1 MASAG
6 PSVKGGLL
14 LKGGAAVRRLRE
26 EQAMS
31 TIQRNPEAKINSAIN
46 VTPMVDVMLVL
57 LIIFMVITPML
68 KPDSH
73 VEMAKTKNPI
83 DMADAN
89 KADALIVA
97 VARDGKVFLGDEMVS
112 RETLS
117 EKVKE
122 RLGGRNDRT
131 IYVRADARARYKLV
145 VEAVDDVRAAGADQ
159 LGLLTEKRDGSV
171 VR

>member
-1 MASAG
+1 
-6 PSVKGGLL
+6 
-14 LKGGAAVRRLRE
+14 
-26 EQAMS
+26 
-31 TIQRNPEAKINSAIN
+31 
-46 VTPMVDVMLVL
+46 
-57 LIIFMVITPML
+57 
-68 KPDSH
+68 
-73 VEMAKTKNPI
+73 
-83 DMADAN
+83 
-89 KADALIVA
+89 
-97 VARDGKVFLGDEMVS
+97 MVS